1 MADLNRLRTR
11 LKPVLDDMVKRST
24 VAERF
29 VHRDAYRL
37 TLATL
42 WANLVLKPE
51 DAGIEEAD
59 LEVVHDILSAEA
71 QTLLGNGE
79 DLTACF
85 AFINSKPGEA
95 AMKEARLTS
104 THKELLLYFCSMILD
119 PDGHRKWMD
128 RVREDIPRRR

>member
-24 VAERF
+24 VADRF

-71 QTLLGNGE
+71 QTVLA
-79 DLTACF
+79 T
-85 AFINSKPGEA
+85 
-95 AMKEARLTS
+95 
-104 THKELLLYFCSMILD
+104 
-119 PDGHRKWMD
+119 
-128 RVREDIPRRR
+128 VRT